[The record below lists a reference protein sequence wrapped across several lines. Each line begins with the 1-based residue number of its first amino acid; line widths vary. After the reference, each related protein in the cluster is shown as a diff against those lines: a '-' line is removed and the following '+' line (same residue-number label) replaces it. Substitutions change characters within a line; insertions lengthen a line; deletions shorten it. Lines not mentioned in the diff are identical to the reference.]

1 MERADEMTDT
11 DSDNR
16 SNSNGMLKSLV
27 ERVERLEEEKKS
39 IAGDIKEVYA
49 EAKAN
54 GFDVKI
60 LRKVIAI
67 RKKDAAQRAE
77 EEALV
82 ETYMAALGM
91 LADTPLG
98 QAAVQRA
105 RAVTP

>member
-1 MERADEMTDT
+1 MTDT